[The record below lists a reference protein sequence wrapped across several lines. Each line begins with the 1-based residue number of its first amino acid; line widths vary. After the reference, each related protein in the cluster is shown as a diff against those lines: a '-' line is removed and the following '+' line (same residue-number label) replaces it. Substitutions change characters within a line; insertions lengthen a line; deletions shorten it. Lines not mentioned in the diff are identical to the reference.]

1 MQGLLDSRNSPK
13 MNRRDPGEPGT
24 SSSSTSQPPPPPH
37 PHHRDRS
44 RDPSPMFQPDNSCCF
59 CLTLRSGTGII
70 AGLKC
75 VFYLGILIWYLS
87 LSSSDYGGIRDGSSL
102 DLDLTVSSICFVM
115 VLVNI
120 LLMVS
125 AVKEVPCQTLPWLCA
140 NTVTIII
147 AMILIVYII
156 LFGTAS
162 PLELNYS
169 EYVTVL
175 SLMGFTTGVTLFC
188 WIVVFTFRKNL
199 LMIAKYSITPTDG
212 RDSSSCPDKTSSAP
226 PSAPPPAYSE
236 IDTTSWNS
244 SNKPQVEPQDEPGP
258 PGYEAVMR
266 QQSLEGSS
274 QQGPVQRKK
283 SLTNHNV

>member
-1 MQGLLDSRNSPK
+1 
-13 MNRRDPGEPGT
+13 MNRRDHSEQGT
-24 SSSSTSQPPPPPH
+24 SSSSSHTPPH
-37 PHHRDRS
+37 QHQHDRS
-44 RDPSPMFQPDNSCCF
+44 RQPSPMFQPDNSCCF

-87 LSSSDYGGIRDGSSL
+87 LTSTDYGGIRDGSS
-102 DLDLTVSSICFVM
+102 LDLTVSSICFVM

-125 AVKEVPCQTLPWLCA
+125 AIKQVPCQTLPWLCA

-147 AMILIVYII
+147 AMIMIVYII

-199 LMIAKYSITPTDG
+199 LMIAKYSITPTDA
-212 RDSSSCPDKTSSAP
+212 RDASFCPDKTTSAT
-226 PSAPPPAYSE
+226 PSA
-236 IDTTSWNS
+236 
-244 SNKPQVEPQDEPGP
+244 
-258 PGYEAVMR
+258 
-266 QQSLEGSS
+266 
-274 QQGPVQRKK
+274 
-283 SLTNHNV
+283 